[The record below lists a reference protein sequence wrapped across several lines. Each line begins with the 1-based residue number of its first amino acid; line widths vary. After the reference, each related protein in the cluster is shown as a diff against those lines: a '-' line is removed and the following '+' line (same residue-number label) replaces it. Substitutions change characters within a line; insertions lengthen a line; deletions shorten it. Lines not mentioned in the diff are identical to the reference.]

1 MVEIKKPKK
10 IVVVSIVILLLVAS
24 VITSICVYSNINGS
38 YARTVGVEEESY
50 TAALAD
56 FNMDFSLT
64 YTSGGNTVTLSSG
77 DLDAQQ
83 GVIRLTKEEYDTLK
97 LKAVYTGPGKC
108 YYRFK
113 LTESWLHR
121 ETIGG
126 DTVDIVTPKELSTY
140 TFGTSIY
147 DNRSYDGWIYYKN
160 LVDGESLDNVK
171 NVIAISGVS
180 VGSDAADLL
189 NGDHSNCVEI
199 SLELEAVQWNRAKEI
214 WGLSKLP
221 WQND

>member
-1 MVEIKKPKK
+1 MVKIKKPKK

-77 DLDAQQ
+77 DLDAKQ

-140 TFGTSIY
+140 TFGTNIY
-147 DNRSYDGWIYYKN
+147 DNRSYDGYIYSSVPLKDADKN
-160 LVDGESLDNVK
+160 ITVISNFEEGEDASDLISPTHASEFVDMSIEF
-171 NVIAISGVS
+171 
-180 VGSDAADLL
+180 
-189 NGDHSNCVEI
+189 
-199 SLELEAVQWNRAKEI
+199 EAVQWNRAEDI
-214 WGLSKLP
+214 WGFSKLP
-221 WQND
+221 WLD

>member
-140 TFGTSIY
+140 TFGTNIY
-147 DNRSYDGWIYYKN
+147 DNRSYDGYIYSSVPLKDADKN
-160 LVDGESLDNVK
+160 ITVISNFEEGEDASDLISPTHASEFVDMSIEF
-171 NVIAISGVS
+171 
-180 VGSDAADLL
+180 
-189 NGDHSNCVEI
+189 
-199 SLELEAVQWNRAKEI
+199 EAVQWNRAEDI
-214 WGLSKLP
+214 WGFSKLP
-221 WQND
+221 WLD

>member
-147 DNRSYDGWIYYKN
+147 DNRSYDGYIYSSVPLKDADKN
-160 LVDGESLDNVK
+160 ITVISNFEEGED
-171 NVIAISGVS
+171 A
-180 VGSDAADLL
+180 SDLRP
-189 NGDHSNCVEI
+189 
-199 SLELEAVQWNRAKEI
+199 RARKRRP
-214 WGLSKLP
+214 L
-221 WQND
+221 